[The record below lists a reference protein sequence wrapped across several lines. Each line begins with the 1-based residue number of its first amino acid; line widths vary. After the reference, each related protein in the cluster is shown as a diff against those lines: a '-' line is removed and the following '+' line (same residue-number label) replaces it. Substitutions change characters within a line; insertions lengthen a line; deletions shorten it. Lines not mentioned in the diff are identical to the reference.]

1 MHRAWFTADG
11 RSRVDYGLADVWH
24 YRASNNSWNRERA
37 RRREGEEACRNWSL
51 WKENN
56 FDLLSI
62 NKNKKHLWVCAGGLR
77 ANNRSTGTWNIYN
90 LWQVFRAPV
99 LLRALLNDSGFTS
112 HTAPTQHV
120 ELQECKEKLHVCWK
134 KKKNPAAVSASLHEK
149 PGTARMKEEGEERIS
164 PPRSP
169 RCFSST
175 VFNRT
180 RSSWRYRSRGSD
192 QIWVWRE
199 TVSVLELNQA
209 GRVLCVSRFPLYRRV
224 CAMKRESI
232 QPLEGAFIKS
242 GL

>member
-1 MHRAWFTADG
+1 MCFFLVTTSPNATRRFVPSARCLVVSWKENWAAFWCLHPLEAFCTWSWMHRAWFTADG

-134 KKKNPAAVSASLHEK
+134 KKK
-149 PGTARMKEEGEERIS
+149 
-164 PPRSP
+164 
-169 RCFSST
+169 
-175 VFNRT
+175 
-180 RSSWRYRSRGSD
+180 
-192 QIWVWRE
+192 
-199 TVSVLELNQA
+199 
-209 GRVLCVSRFPLYRRV
+209 
-224 CAMKRESI
+224 
-232 QPLEGAFIKS
+232 
-242 GL
+242 

>member
-99 LLRALLNDSGFTS
+99 LLRASWMIQDSP
-112 HTAPTQHV
+112 PTRHRPNMWNCRNV
-120 ELQECKEKLHVCWK
+120 KKSCMCAEK
-134 KKKNPAAVSASLHEK
+134 KKKILLPCQQVSTKNQELRGWKRKERREYHRHVHRDVSARLFSTGHEAPDDIDPAVQIK
-149 PGTARMKEEGEERIS
+149 YECEER
-164 PPRSP
+164 
-169 RCFSST
+169 
-175 VFNRT
+175 
-180 RSSWRYRSRGSD
+180 
-192 QIWVWRE
+192 
-199 TVSVLELNQA
+199 
-209 GRVLCVSRFPLYRRV
+209 RFR
-224 CAMKRESI
+224 
-232 QPLEGAFIKS
+232 F
-242 GL
+242 